1 MDRLRIIG
9 GQTLSGSVRISGAKN
24 AALPLMAASLLTD
37 QTLIL
42 RNVPKVSDIEAM
54 AKLLAELGL
63 DVSDH
68 EANGGSCNIKGDPS
82 ICLALSGSGLEGVT
96 ASYELVRKM
105 RASVLVMGPLLAR
118 LGYACVS
125 MPGGCAIGPRP
136 VDLHV
141 AGLRQLGATILLKE
155 GYIEASAPK
164 GLRGAVIR
172 LPVASVGATENLMMA
187 ASLAEGDTI
196 ISNAA
201 REPEVA
207 DLAKCLVKMGAR
219 ISGVG
224 TQRLEISGVSSLG
237 GADYT
242 VVSDRIESGT
252 YAIVAGITGGT
263 LDLLGARLEHM
274 QTVADSLARVGVE
287 LSNIP
292 DGVRAARVSREICP
306 VTIETEP
313 YPGFPTDMQAQLM
326 ALVTLAKGVS
336 TVRERI
342 FENRFMHVNEL
353 ARMGANISIKGNTAM
368 VVGVSALNGAPVMAT
383 DLRASVSLLLAGL
396 AAQGE
401 TVINRV
407 YHLDRGYET
416 IVEKLVACGA
426 IVERLRE

>member
-42 RNVPKVSDIEAM
+42 RNVPKVADIETM
-54 AKLLAELGL
+54 AQLLAELGL

-68 EANGGSCNIKGDPS
+68 WENRSGPNMEGSS
-82 ICLALSGSGLEGVT
+82 SVCLALSGSGLESVT

-105 RASVLVMGPLLAR
+105 RASVLVLGPLLAR

-141 AGLRQLGATILLKE
+141 AGLRQLGATILLKD

-164 GLRGAVIR
+164 GLRGAVIQ

-187 ASLAEGDTI
+187 ASLADGDTI

-201 REPEVA
+201 CEPEVG
-207 DLAKCLVKMGAR
+207 DLAECLVKMGAS

-224 TQRLEISGVSSLG
+224 TQRLEISGVSTLRG
-237 GADYT
+237 TDYT
-242 VVSDRIESGT
+242 VVPDRIESGT

-263 LDLLGARLEHM
+263 LDLLGARIEHM
-274 QTVADSLARVGVE
+274 QSVADSLTKVGVE
-287 LSNIP
+287 LTKIT

-326 ALVTLAKGVS
+326 ALTTLARGVS

-353 ARMGANISIKGNTAM
+353 ARLGADISIKGNTAT

-383 DLRASVSLLLAGL
+383 DLRASVSLLVAGL

-407 YHLDRGYET
+407 YHLDRGYES

-426 IVERLRE
+426 IVERLPE